1 FAFIATHLFHPK
13 SNVFSHPS
21 IPDFSSIP
29 STRSDLVFQKDGK
42 SIVRSIVGKVSANI
56 DVDSTDSVIQASS
69 ELALQKE
76 LSWAVH
82 LGLPAIS
89 LQLTRP
95 NNIRLARLLTNF
107 IRTEYNPVKLWI
119 TLPMWIEKNEL
130 PESTAN
136 DGDTPP
142 SSKQS
147 RSTVDDTPW
156 HWWMGLSTLASD
168 ISDALGVVLEVP
180 SNLPDES
187 VIARWLSEPV
197 VCLRLRTDLFL
208 TNSKGFPVLPRSHQ
222 HLLRRF
228 FKLNVQLL
236 LVGACRHDQGFVCYQ
251 KYLMWLWKNQGE
263 PDIYEQQSKGFED
276 QLQEP
281 LQPLRDN
288 LSSTTYSIF
297 EMDPYKYDAYEK
309 AIYLALVHRARKTS
323 ESALPNGPTP
333 EVVGDKPT
341 SVCQVIMVLGA
352 GRGPLVNAALNAS
365 EKAACPVR
373 IYVVEKNPNALFTL
387 QDRMTHEW
395 RGLDVH
401 LVSGDMRQL
410 NMPEKADIFVSEL
423 LGSFG
428 DNELS
433 PECLD
438 GAQPYLKADG
448 ISIPSSYTSYV
459 APLQSLQFHNETKR
473 SRDPTSC
480 SRINSAHDTPFV
492 VRLTNC
498 QILSEP
504 QPVFTFVH
512 PKPDP
517 RESNSRFA
525 TCTFLMEHDA
535 VVHGLAGY
543 FEATLFGDVTLSTHP
558 RRHSPQMVSW
568 FPFVFPVDHP
578 IFVHSGE
585 RLTVSMW
592 RAVSSRHVWY
602 EWAFTEPRPTRIFN
616 SAGHANKISL

>member
-1 FAFIATHLFHPK
+1 
-13 SNVFSHPS
+13 
-21 IPDFSSIP
+21 
-29 STRSDLVFQKDGK
+29 
-42 SIVRSIVGKVSANI
+42 
-56 DVDSTDSVIQASS
+56 
-69 ELALQKE
+69 
-76 LSWAVH
+76 
-82 LGLPAIS
+82 
-89 LQLTRP
+89 
-95 NNIRLARLLTNF
+95 
-107 IRTEYNPVKLWI
+107 
-119 TLPMWIEKNEL
+119 MWIEKNEL
-130 PESTAN
+130 TESTAN
-136 DGDTPP
+136 DGDTLP

-147 RSTVDDTPW
+147 RSPVDDTPW
-156 HWWMGLSTLASD
+156 HWWMRLSTLASD

-309 AIYLALVHRARKTS
+309 AIYLALLHRSRKTN
-323 ESALPNGPTP
+323 EPTVPNGPTS
-333 EVVGDKPT
+333 EVLAETGDKPT

-373 IYVVEKNPNALFTL
+373 IYVVEKNPNALFNPSGDQPSADKISNEDLFGLVPVRSVCLGGGVWVRCNFVYSFNFETL
-387 QDRMTHEW
+387 RSVRSAVLIITLLTDRMTHEW

-401 LVSGDMRQL
+401 LVSGDMRRL

-448 ISIPSSYTSYV
+448 ISIPCSYTSYV

-543 FEATLFGDVTLSTHP
+543 FEATLFGDVTLKRGRSTYRIDWADVKHLKRTRFSRGNKHSAVAPSQCRATTRKPDGWDTARLP
-558 RRHSPQMVSW
+558 RQ
-568 FPFVFPVDHP
+568 
-578 IFVHSGE
+578 G
-585 RLTVSMW
+585 
-592 RAVSSRHVWY
+592 SR
-602 EWAFTEPRPTRIFN
+602 ETEVGFELRTFLSVN
-616 SAGHANKISL
+616 SRTNH

>member
-1 FAFIATHLFHPK
+1 MSAKALVGIDLVFAGELVSQYSSACDSGFAFIATHLFHPK

-21 IPDFSSIP
+21 LPDFSSIP
-29 STRSDLVFQKDGK
+29 STRSDLVFQKD
-42 SIVRSIVGKVSANI
+42 
-56 DVDSTDSVIQASS
+56 
-69 ELALQKE
+69 
-76 LSWAVH
+76 
-82 LGLPAIS
+82 
-89 LQLTRP
+89 
-95 NNIRLARLLTNF
+95 
-107 IRTEYNPVKLWI
+107 
-119 TLPMWIEKNEL
+119 
-130 PESTAN
+130 
-136 DGDTPP
+136 DGDTLP

-147 RSTVDDTPW
+147 QSTVDDTPW
-156 HWWMGLSTLASD
+156 HWWMRLSTLASD

-222 HLLRRF
+222 HLLKRF

-309 AIYLALVHRARKTS
+309 AIYLALLHRARKTN
-323 ESALPNGPTP
+323 ESALPNGPTS
-333 EVVGDKPT
+333 EVVGETGDRPT

-365 EKAACPVR
+365 EKAVCPVR
-373 IYVVEKNPNALFTL
+373 IYVVEKNPNALFT
-387 QDRMTHEW
+387 
-395 RGLDVH
+395 
-401 LVSGDMRQL
+401 
-410 NMPEKADIFVSEL
+410 
-423 LGSFG
+423 
-428 DNELS
+428 
-433 PECLD
+433 
-438 GAQPYLKADG
+438 
-448 ISIPSSYTSYV
+448 
-459 APLQSLQFHNETKR
+459 LQSLQFHNETKR

-578 IFVHSGE
+578 IFVQSGE